1 VFCEIGEKTKLSF
14 QLLFVELGKKRNC
27 HSNCCLLELDEKNND
42 KTKCNVVEN
51 NKGNYIK
58 RERKNN
64 CEEKDLLK
72 QILAKA
78 SHKSQKNK
86 KFLLCVANKK
96 QGLHFAKS

>member
-1 VFCEIGEKTKLSF
+1 MKEIVKKNQGQNNCE
-14 QLLFVELGKKRNC
+14 KRNC
-27 HSNCCLLELDEKNND
+27 PSNCCLLELDEKNND

-58 RERKNN
+58 RETKNN

-86 KFLLCVANKK
+86 KFLLYVANKK
-96 QGLHFAKS
+96 EGLHFANFFKS